1 LHRHHLERSVTFQ
14 PIYIMAI
21 DKTKPKLL
29 TAQQVADFKK
39 NDPKEREV
47 LAWEFPRSP
56 GSKEVD
62 KFWVRKPSRSE
73 VEMITETAQQKGLST
88 GNDLL
93 LNTCVLAGDMEA
105 VDKDDDLAFGLIK
118 ELTKLMDA
126 KKKN

>member
-1 LHRHHLERSVTFQ
+1 
-14 PIYIMAI
+14 MAI